1 MIEYSI
7 TYTLQKK
14 HYLDTSFLNLIAH
27 LINVANQTLK
37 LKAKINYFDLVFVGD
52 KKIYQLNEKYRN
64 KARVT
69 DVISLEYNPPFTIIN
84 KEMNHLGVVYIDF
97 YQAKR
102 QAKKYGHSFQREVC
116 FLILHGLLHL
126 IGYDHMQPQ
135 DEKVMFGLQD
145 KILQLANINR

>member
-14 HYLDTSFLNLIAH
+14 HHLDQAFLKLIQH
-27 LINVANQTLK
+27 LIDVANQTLK

-52 KKIYQLNEKYRN
+52 KKIYQLNEQYRN
-64 KARVT
+64 KPRIT
-69 DVISLEYNPPFTIIN
+69 DVISLEYNPAFKVIN
-84 KEMNHLGVVYIDF
+84 HEMNHLGIVYIDY
-97 YQAKR
+97 YQAIR
-102 QAKKYGHSFQREVC
+102 QAKKYGHSLQREIC

>member
-14 HYLDTSFLNLIAH
+14 HHLDQAFLKLIQH
-27 LINVANQTLK
+27 LIDVANQTLK

-64 KARVT
+64 KARIT
-69 DVISLEYNPPFTIIN
+69 DVISLEYNPPFTIVN

-102 QAKKYGHSFQREVC
+102 QAKKYGHSLQREVC

-135 DEKVMFGLQD
+135 DEKIMFGLQD
-145 KILQLANINR
+145 KILQLASINR

>member
-14 HYLDTSFLNLIAH
+14 HHLDDAFLKLIQH
-27 LINVANQTLK
+27 LIDVANQTLK

-52 KKIYQLNEKYRN
+52 KKIYQLNEQYRN
-64 KARVT
+64 KPRIT
-69 DVISLEYNPPFTIIN
+69 DVISLEYNPAFSVVN
-84 KEMNHLGVVYIDF
+84 QEMNHLGVVYIDY
-97 YQAKR
+97 YQAIR
-102 QAKKYGHSFQREVC
+102 QAKKYGHLLQREIC

-145 KILQLANINR
+145 KILHLANINR

>member
-14 HYLDTSFLNLIAH
+14 HYLDASFLNLIVH

-102 QAKKYGHSFQREVC
+102 QAKKYGHSLQREVC

-126 IGYDHMQPQ
+126 VGYDHMQPQ